1 MPLKPKILN
10 RKIVAQSKLFRIESL
25 DLKFSN
31 GATRQYERLMRGSE
45 SNGAVLIVP
54 MLDRQTVLLIWEYS
68 GGVERYELGLAKGK
82 IDADE
87 TALEAANRELKEE
100 VGYGANNLRQL
111 SSFSIAPSYMEHM
124 TEIILAQDLYS
135 EKLLGDEPEELE
147 VVPWK
152 LDNLT
157 ELVNSGQCT
166 EARSIAALYMARD
179 YLQQK
184 KAY

>member
-1 MPLKPKILN
+1 MSQEPKILN
-10 RKIVAQSKLFRIESL
+10 RKIVAQSRLFRIESL
-25 DLKFSN
+25 DLEFSN
-31 GATRQYERLMRGSE
+31 GATRQYERLMRGSG

-54 MLDRQTVLLIWEYS
+54 MLDPQTVLLIREYS

-82 IDADE
+82 IDAGE

-100 VGYGANNLRQL
+100 VGYGANNLQQL
-111 SSFSIAPSYMEHM
+111 SSFSITPSYMEHM
-124 TEIILAQDLYS
+124 TEIILAQDLYP
-135 EKLLGDEPEELE
+135 EKLPGDEPEELE

-166 EARSIAALYMARD
+166 EARSIAALYMVRD
-179 YLQQK
+179 YLLQC
-184 KAY
+184 

>member
-1 MPLKPKILN
+1 MSQEPKILN
-10 RKIVAQSKLFRIESL
+10 RKIVAQSRLFRIESL
-25 DLKFSN
+25 DLEFSN
-31 GATRQYERLMRGSE
+31 GATRQYERLMRGSG

-54 MLDRQTVLLIWEYS
+54 MLDQQTVLLIREYS

-82 IDADE
+82 IDAGE

-100 VGYGANNLRQL
+100 VGYGANNLQQL

-124 TEIILAQDLYS
+124 TEIILAQDLYP
-135 EKLLGDEPEELE
+135 EKLPGDEPEELE

-166 EARSIAALYMARD
+166 EARSIAALYMVRD

-184 KAY
+184 

>member
-1 MPLKPKILN
+1 MSQEPKILN
-10 RKIVAQSKLFRIESL
+10 RKIVAQSRLFRIESL
-25 DLKFSN
+25 DLEFSN
-31 GATRQYERLMRGSE
+31 GATRQYERLMRGSG

-54 MLDRQTVLLIWEYS
+54 MLDPQTVLLIREYS

-82 IDADE
+82 IDAGE

-100 VGYGANNLRQL
+100 VGYGANNLQQL
-111 SSFSIAPSYMEHM
+111 SSFSITPSYMEHM
-124 TEIILAQDLYS
+124 TEIILAQDLYP
-135 EKLLGDEPEELE
+135 EKLPGDEPEELE

-166 EARSIAALYMARD
+166 EARSIAALYMVRD
-179 YLQQK
+179 YLL
-184 KAY
+184 